1 MKRATGLL
9 LPLFLTLPVELNGSS
24 DRWSDDGVW
33 HSWMS
38 NGRPAATKQPTR
50 MVAWVLR
57 SWQWATLTTSGRR
70 RDDEQATSIAGRAC
84 DELSDGQRWTG
95 VFVIGVR
102 SWVGSS
108 DGLKR
113 WDSRPTLPLCLTQ
126 YLWRG
131 AQRRYAVQD
140 IVGAWPRSSDRA
152 GREHRGNLTM

>member
-9 LPLFLTLPVELNGSS
+9 FLLFLTLPVELNGSS
-24 DRWSDDGVW
+24 DRWSDGGVW

-57 SWQWATLTTSGRR
+57 SWQRATLTTSGRR
-70 RDDEQATSIAGRAC
+70 RDDEQRRRCVAMNWAVG
-84 DELSDGQRWTG
+84 SDGLVSLWL
-95 VFVIGVR
+95 GVR
-102 SWVGSS
+102 RLLGSSSS

-131 AQRRYAVQD
+131 AQRRYAVQE